1 MSRRAWLFLGAFL
14 AGIGCV
20 VAGVLLT
27 PQQAPGAPRPDLPPL
42 VLGLLIAGAVLVIVG
57 GRFGLAP
64 LLQWGVA
71 SGKVPN
77 WLLLVI
83 LLVLVGAAVAYLL
96 LHG

>member
-1 MSRRAWLFLGAFL
+1 MARWAWLFLGAFL

-27 PQQAPGAPRPDLPPL
+27 PPPPPGGGRPDFPPV

-64 LLQWGVA
+64 LLHWGLS

-83 LLVLVGAAVAYLL
+83 LLVLGGAALAYLL
-96 LHG
+96 LH